1 MNKLRVS
8 WIIWG
13 MIMVAIVVLLFVFGI
28 TLSRKNKPYKD
39 KENELVEITKMYV
52 ESSTWYPTQGNHIK
66 ITIDELIEKEIITE
80 VKVEDDSCDGYVEV
94 SNNGIIEYKTYLK
107 CQNYETHGYE

>member
-13 MIMVAIVVLLFVFGI
+13 MVMVAIVVLLFVFGI

-39 KENELVEITKMYV
+39 KEAELVEITKMYV
-52 ESSTWYPTQGNHIK
+52 ESSTWYPTQGKHINV
-66 ITIDELIEKEIITE
+66 TIDELIENGLIKD
-80 VKVEDDSCDGYVEV
+80 VKVDDDSCDGYIKVI
-94 SNNGIIEYKTYLK
+94 NNGIIEYKAYIK
-107 CQNYETHGYE
+107 CQKYETHGYE